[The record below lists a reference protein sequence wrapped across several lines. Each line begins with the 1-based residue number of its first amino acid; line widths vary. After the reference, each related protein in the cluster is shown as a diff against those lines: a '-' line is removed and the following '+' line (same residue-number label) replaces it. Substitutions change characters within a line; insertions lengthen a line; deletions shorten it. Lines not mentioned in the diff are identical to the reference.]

1 MLEEIKTQVQSL
13 SESDFQEFRSW
24 IFLDEVKRRE
34 ALPVVEQG
42 QVDAIKELAA
52 SGTIERPET
61 VSEESAINGNGVVPR
76 WVDPAGRRDKA
87 YLQGEAVVDDD
98 TIFFNRK
105 TGFNFAKP
113 NSPNSGWEK
122 YSPPKQ
128 SEEQAEA
135 EPPAPAGAPAW
146 VEPTNKQSLYSKGAR
161 VSHKG
166 AEYESLQDSNRDEP
180 GSSDAWRVVTDG

>member
-34 ALPVVEQG
+34 AQPVVEQG

-61 VSEESAINGNGVVPR
+61 VSEEAAINGNGVVPR

-105 TGFNFAKP
+105 TGFNFSKP

-135 EPPAPAGAPAW
+135 EPPASAGAPAW
-146 VEPTNKQSLYSKGAR
+146 VEPSNKQSLYTQGAR

-166 AEYESLQDSNRDEP
+166 AEYESLQDDNRDEP
-180 GSSDAWRVVTDG
+180 GASDKWTVVTDG

>member
-13 SESDFQEFRSW
+13 DDSDFQEFRSW

-34 ALPVVEQG
+34 AQPEVEQG
-42 QVDAIKELAA
+42 QVEMIKELAEA
-52 SGTIERPET
+52 GTIQRPET
-61 VSEESAINGNGVVPR
+61 VSEEEAINGNGVAHR

-87 YLQGEAVVDDD
+87 YLQGEAVVDDGE
-98 TIFFNRK
+98 IYFNRK
-105 TGFNFAKP
+105 TGFNYAKP
-113 NSPNSGWEK
+113 NSPNSGWERHN
-122 YSPPKQ
+122 PPKQ

-146 VEPTNKQSLYSKGAR
+146 VEPSNKQSLYAQGAR

-166 AEYESLQDSNRDEP
+166 AEYESLQDDNRDEP
-180 GSSDAWRVVTDG
+180 GASDKWRAVTDG